1 MNVLRLNNVCLQ
13 NFSPTFQQFFID
25 HTSRSTTFI
34 DPRLPIETPFVNPNK
49 LPVPLA
55 RRRSRSA
62 GEEEIRPDT
71 IARVSGYLLK
81 DFVFC
86 KMNK

>member
-1 MNVLRLNNVCLQ
+1 MFKILYTYLSFL
-13 NFSPTFQQFFID
+13 QQFFID

-49 LPVPLA
+49 LPVPLV

-71 IARVSGYLLK
+71 IARVSKYP
-81 DFVFC
+81 
-86 KMNK
+86 